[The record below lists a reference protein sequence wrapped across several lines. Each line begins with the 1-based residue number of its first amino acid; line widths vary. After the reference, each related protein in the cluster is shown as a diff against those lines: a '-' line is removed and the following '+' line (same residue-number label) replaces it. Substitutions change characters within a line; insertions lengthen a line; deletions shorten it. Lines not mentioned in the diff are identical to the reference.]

1 VSEDQGLPPRVFK
14 GRGATGNLEGR
25 FESRS
30 REAVDDGWG
39 SLEAPAAAPKT
50 TVSADTAR
58 SVISYN
64 DSPDIPFDRSINPY
78 RGCEHGCI
86 YCFARP
92 SHAYLGLSPGLDFET
107 KLFAKHDAA
116 ALLIQELAKPSY
128 RPAALALGANTDPY
142 QPIER
147 QLKITRSVLQVL
159 HDCRHPVA
167 VITKSALIERDLD
180 LLAAMAAKNLA
191 QVAISV
197 TTLDSELCRRLEP
210 RATAPARRLR
220 TIKTLAG
227 AGVPVTVLYAPVI
240 PALNDAEM
248 EDLLAAVRDAGA
260 QSAGY
265 VLLRLPHELKNLFAD
280 WLATHAP
287 LKARHVMS
295 VLTQMREGKAYQAE
309 FDSRMR
315 GKGVF
320 AQLIEQ
326 RFKLACQRLVGSP
339 GIASRTL
346 RTAEPM
352 WAVKSVLGW
361 ASSAGRPRRRTPSSV
376 QAST

>member
-1 VSEDQGLPPRVFK
+1 MPDGDSKQPKK
-14 GRGATGNLEGR
+14 GRGALSNPV
-25 FESRS
+25 SRYS
-30 REAVDDGWG
+30 ATASEAFDDGWAG
-39 SLEAPAAAPKT
+39 DGDELPRLRTQVFRDAS
-50 TVSADTAR
+50 R
-58 SVISYN
+58 SVITYN

-116 ALLIQELAKPSY
+116 ALLVQELAKPSY
-128 RPAALALGANTDPY
+128 RPAPIALGANTDPY

-147 QLKITRSVLQVL
+147 QLRITRSVLQVL
-159 HDCRHPVA
+159 HDCHHPVA
-167 VITKSALIERDLD
+167 VVTKSALIERDID
-180 LLAAMAAKNLA
+180 LLAAMAGKNLA

-197 TTLDSELCRRLEP
+197 TSLDSELCRRLEP
-210 RATAPARRLR
+210 RAAAPARRLR
-220 TIKTLAG
+220 TIRTLAE

-248 EDLLAAVRDAGA
+248 EDLLAAVREAGA
-260 QSAGY
+260 RSAGY
-265 VLLRLPHELKNLFAD
+265 VLLRLPHELKDLFAD
-280 WLATHAP
+280 WLATHTP

-309 FDSRMR
+309 FGSRMR

-320 AQLIEQ
+320 AQLLHK
-326 RFKLACQRLVGSP
+326 RFELACQRLRLSGRGLELDCSQFRPPAMRGSQ
-339 GIASRTL
+339 L
-346 RTAEPM
+346 D
-352 WAVKSVLGW
+352 LF
-361 ASSAGRPRRRTPSSV
+361 
-376 QAST
+376 